1 LRSVEDARDE
11 ILRHFAP
18 LAAEHVALEDALG
31 RVAAADIAAD
41 TDVPPFANS
50 AMDGFALRAADIVA
64 ASSSSPVALRVLGE
78 VPAGGVASIRVEP
91 GSALR
96 IMTGAPVPPG
106 ADTVTPFEDTDVWG
120 AGGAAEGPTARPS
133 RPQASVVR
141 VLLPTARGANIR
153 AAGEDVRAGTPVV
166 RRGTLLRPGEI
177 GVLATAGAATVPVF
191 RRPRVAILATG
202 DELVEVGQRP
212 GPGQIRNANG
222 YSNAAQ
228 VLDAGGE
235 PLRLPIARDTEAEL
249 HDRIDR
255 ALAAGA
261 DLFLSSGGVSVG
273 DYDVVKRVL
282 EQRGRMEFWRVRMKP
297 GKPLAFG
304 IIDGVPLLGLPGNPV
319 SAMVGF
325 ELFGRP
331 ALLKML
337 GRERWQR
344 PVIQAA
350 YDGSYADRGDRRVFV
365 RVAVEQHGDGWVAR
379 SAGEQGSGV
388 LSAMMRADGLMVV
401 PEGMTRVEPGTRL
414 PVIMLRWP
422 EQEARA

>member
-1 LRSVEDARDE
+1 MA
-11 ILRHFAP
+11 
-18 LAAEHVALEDALG
+18 LADALG
-31 RVAAADIAAD
+31 RVLAADIDAD
-41 TDVPPFANS
+41 IDVPPFANS
-50 AMDGFALRAADIVA
+50 AMDGFALRAADITNASA
-64 ASSSSPVALRVLGE
+64 AEPVALRVLGE
-78 VPAGGVASIRVEP
+78 VAAGGTASGAIEP

-96 IMTGAPVPPG
+96 IMTGAPLPPG
-106 ADTVTPFEDTDVWG
+106 ADTVTPFEDTDVWR
-120 AGGAAEGPTARPS
+120 AGGAVE
-133 RPQASVVR
+133 ASVVH
-141 VLLPTARGANIR
+141 VLLPTERGANVR

-177 GVLATAGAATVPVF
+177 GVLATAGAASVAVM

-202 DELVEVGQRP
+202 DELVDVAEHP

-228 VLDAGGE
+228 VIDAGGE
-235 PLRLPIARDTEAEL
+235 PLRLPIARDTEAQL
-249 HDRIDR
+249 HDRIDQ

-261 DLFLSSGGVSVG
+261 DMFLTSGGVSVG

-304 IIDGVPLLGLPGNPV
+304 IIEGVPLLGLPGNPV

-331 ALLKML
+331 AMLKML
-337 GRERWQR
+337 GRERWRR
-344 PVIQAA
+344 PVIHATF
-350 YDGSYADRGDRRVFV
+350 DGRYADRGDRRVFV
-365 RVAVEQHGDGWVAR
+365 RVAVEQHGEGWIAR

-401 PEGMTRVEPGTRL
+401 PEGMTLVEPGARMA
-414 PVIMLRWP
+414 VIMLRWP
-422 EQEARA
+422 EQETPA

>member
-1 LRSVEDARDE
+1 MGSDTPLLRSVEAARDD
-11 ILRHFAP
+11 ILRHFEP
-18 LAAEHVALEDALG
+18 LEAEHVALADALG
-31 RVAAADIAAD
+31 RVLAADIDAD
-41 TDVPPFANS
+41 IDVPPFANS
-50 AMDGFALRAADIVA
+50 AMDGFALRAADITNASA
-64 ASSSSPVALRVLGE
+64 AEPVALRVLGE
-78 VPAGGVASIRVEP
+78 VAAGGTASGAIEP

-96 IMTGAPVPPG
+96 IMTGAPLPPG
-106 ADTVTPFEDTDVWG
+106 ADTVTPFEDTDVWR
-120 AGGAAEGPTARPS
+120 AGGAVE
-133 RPQASVVR
+133 ASVVH
-141 VLLPTARGANIR
+141 VLLPTERGANVR

-177 GVLATAGAATVPVF
+177 GVLATAGAASVAVM

-202 DELVEVGQRP
+202 DELVDVAEHP

-228 VLDAGGE
+228 VIDAGGE
-235 PLRLPIARDTEAEL
+235 PLRLPIARDTEAQL
-249 HDRIDR
+249 HDRIDQ

-261 DLFLSSGGVSVG
+261 DMFLTSGGVSVG

-304 IIDGVPLLGLPGNPV
+304 IIEGVPLLGLPGNPV

-331 ALLKML
+331 AMLKML
-337 GRERWQR
+337 GRERWRR
-344 PVIQAA
+344 PVIHATF
-350 YDGSYADRGDRRVFV
+350 DGRYADRGDRRVFV
-365 RVAVEQHGDGWVAR
+365 RVAVEQHGEGWIAR

-401 PEGMTRVEPGTRL
+401 PEGMTLVEPGARMA
-414 PVIMLRWP
+414 VIMLRWP
-422 EQEARA
+422 EQETPA